1 MTATDFPPLPESA
14 GAASLLARIEAAGIV
29 GMGGGGYP
37 TAAKLRAAQA
47 GGADFVIGNG
57 MACEPGAN
65 ADVALLR
72 QHLDA
77 VVSGL
82 RIVCRCLAGG
92 GRSETA
98 PAGEGQSEP
107 EAHRPRF
114 VLAVPPG
121 SDIPPPATAVAA
133 AYPAGDERVLVA
145 QVAGREVPATG
156 WPTDVGVVVLNVATL
171 FAIHE
176 AVHLGKAPRRRLVTV
191 GDANY
196 WLRLGR
202 PLATLRP
209 LLAAESLR
217 KSSSLGQRRQ
227 RKGIASAPAH
237 TKANVPPLR
246 VGGPLTGQPAMADAA
261 IEATTFHVGLLPAS
275 GPCIRCGWCRPA
287 CPEGLLPDLLHAT
300 FEAAAPAPSALDCT
314 ECGACTAACP
324 AAIDLVNEFRALK
337 RWQRRAT
344 TAAHRAE
351 VARQRGE
358 ARIARLQQAAE
369 ARDERRAERLRRPR
383 RW

>member
-1 MTATDFPPLPESA
+1 MTATRFPPLSERTD
-14 GAASLLARIEAAGIV
+14 AASLLARIEAAGIV

-37 TAAKLRAAQA
+37 TAAKLRAARA
-47 GGADFVIGNG
+47 SGADLVIGNG
-57 MACEPGAN
+57 MACEPGAD
-65 ADVALLR
+65 ADLALLR
-72 QHLDA
+72 QRLDA

-92 GRSETA
+92 GRCEAT
-98 PAGEGQSEP
+98 PVRRQSEP
-107 EAHRPRF
+107 NAKGPRF

-133 AYPAGDERVLVA
+133 PYPAGDERVLVA
-145 QVAGREVPATG
+145 QVAGREVPAAG

-176 AVHLGKAPRRRLVTV
+176 AVHFGRAPRRRLVTV
-191 GDANY
+191 GEANY

-209 LLAAESLR
+209 LLAAE
-217 KSSSLGQRRQ
+217 KQRRSQFFEHRQ
-227 RKGIASAPAH
+227 RRSGIRSDLAH
-237 TKANVPPLR
+237 TKANAPPLR
-246 VGGPLTGQPAMADAA
+246 VGGPLTGQPAATDAA
-261 IEATTFHVGLLPAS
+261 VEATTFHVGLPPTS

-287 CPEGLLPDLLHAT
+287 CPEGLDPDLLHAS
-300 FEAAAPAPSALDCT
+300 FEATTPAPSALDCT

-337 RWQRRAT
+337 HRHCRAT
-344 TAAHRAE
+344 AAAHRANA
-351 VARQRGE
+351 ARQRGE
-358 ARIARLQQAAE
+358 ARAARLQQAAE
-369 ARDERRAERLRRPR
+369 ARDDRRAERLRRPR